1 MSDAQ
6 VSRTLVVKSPQQFYK
21 IIKDNNLITN
31 NLIPF
36 LDRMELFLFGCP
48 CESELNWEQSVNE
61 YKKISK
67 IDLGHVKS
75 HIGCSSIEFYLDGTK
90 LFDCV

>member
-6 VSRTLVVKSPQQFYK
+6 ISRTLIVKSPQQFYK
-21 IIKDNNLITN
+21 IIKDNNLVKN

-48 CESELNWEQSVNE
+48 CESELNWDQSVNE
-61 YKKISK
+61 YKKISN
-67 IDLGHVKS
+67 IDIDHIKEF
-75 HIGCSSIEFYLDGTK
+75 IGCSLIEFHLDDVK
-90 LFDCV
+90 LYEK